1 MKEISVQ
8 DAFTKLATGEVVAI
22 DVREL
27 DEFTAGHI
35 EGADFNPMSS
45 FDVSKVPT
53 NTPVVV
59 ICRSGNRSGRVCEAL
74 LESHPNLLNMI
85 GGMQAWALVGYEM
98 VSDTGEPHVL

>member
-8 DAFTKLATGEVVAI
+8 DAKQLLTSGEAVAI

-27 DEFTAGHI
+27 DEFIAGHI
-35 EGADFNPMSS
+35 DGVDFNPMSA

-74 LESHPNLLNMI
+74 LQTHPNLMNLL
-85 GGMQAWALVGYEM
+85 GGMQAWALAGFDM
-98 VSDTGEPHVL
+98 VSDTGEPHVI